1 MPLKGHDRAS
11 AGERH
16 PIRGKV
22 VVGFFIAAWI
32 TSSVVSLFLANSLLK
47 GAEIGED
54 VFTVWQL
61 ACSIMYGL
69 LGTKV
74 LRLHRLSE
82 LSRKQV
88 RAIVPLSIAYLVKE
102 LLKYASLG
110 RVSVN
115 LFNTIRSLGPMFSI
129 TLEILFFKHYPTG
142 GILLALLPIV
152 LGVTATSIDEMH
164 ASLQTSGIFVQ
175 GLGLVAAIASTAI
188 NNAQNIYSKV
198 LFGQKRIDP
207 FSLQIYLSAIS
218 LLMIIPCK
226 VTTSLSVGGVSNVQQ
241 MFFPSRSTSLMLL
254 LCGFINFLSS
264 QLAFSTLHMISPVSY
279 SVSNTFKR
287 IIITGTAVTMF
298 GERLSILNGLG
309 IATSIV
315 GVFFYERAVRS
326 YKQAKLYETGHET
339 KTIV

>member
-115 LFNTIRSLGPMFSI
+115 LFNTIR
-129 TLEILFFKHYPTG
+129 
-142 GILLALLPIV
+142 V
-152 LGVTATSIDEMH
+152 R
-164 ASLQTSGIFVQ
+164 
-175 GLGLVAAIASTAI
+175 
-188 NNAQNIYSKV
+188 
-198 LFGQKRIDP
+198 RI
-207 FSLQIYLSAIS
+207 
-218 LLMIIPCK
+218 C
-226 VTTSLSVGGVSNVQQ
+226 
-241 MFFPSRSTSLMLL
+241 STSS
-254 LCGFINFLSS
+254 IN
-264 QLAFSTLHMISPVSY
+264 
-279 SVSNTFKR
+279 R
-287 IIITGTAVTMF
+287 
-298 GERLSILNGLG
+298 RLS
-309 IATSIV
+309 
-315 GVFFYERAVRS
+315 F
-326 YKQAKLYETGHET
+326 
-339 KTIV
+339 